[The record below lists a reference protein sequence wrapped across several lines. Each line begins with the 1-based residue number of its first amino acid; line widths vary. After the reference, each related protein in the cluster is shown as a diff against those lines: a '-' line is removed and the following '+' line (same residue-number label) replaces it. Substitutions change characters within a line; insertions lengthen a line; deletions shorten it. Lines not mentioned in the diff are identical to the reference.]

1 MICHTLRVETITSE
15 NRFTLLILK
24 ENYEAGHLG
33 LKFLHSR
40 YCFVNPFSLLA
51 KQKICLLGNHME
63 DVSSKIAFDFSNFF
77 HELEIFMRFL
87 TFSIKTEFTV
97 KFFQYISR
105 YTSLKY
111 GTF

>member
-1 MICHTLRVETITSE
+1 METITSE
-15 NRFTLLILK
+15 NGFTLLILK
-24 ENYEAGHLG
+24 ENYEAGHSS

-40 YCFVNPFSLLA
+40 YCVVNPFSLLA
-51 KQKICLLGNHME
+51 KQKTCLLGNHME
-63 DVSSKIAFDFSNFF
+63 DVSSKTAFDFSNFF
-77 HELEIFMRFL
+77 HKLEISVHFL
-87 TFSIKTEFTV
+87 TFSIKTEFIV